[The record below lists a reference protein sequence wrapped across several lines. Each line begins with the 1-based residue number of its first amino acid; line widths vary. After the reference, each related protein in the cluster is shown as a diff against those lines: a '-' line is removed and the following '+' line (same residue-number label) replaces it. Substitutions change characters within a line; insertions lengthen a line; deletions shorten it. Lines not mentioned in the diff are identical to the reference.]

1 MSFWSIAVRMAS
13 AGVLGLRATGGGRVR
28 ASRPARAFTIVE
40 IAIVIAVVSLVLAIA
55 VPALRKISEDTRFSS
70 ALQTLSGALTRAH
83 ATALADKNMTAI
95 RFAPAAWELDEK
107 NNAVGEPGRQGL
119 ASYRYVAASLRE
131 NSANGTLIPEINEYF
146 ERRPSVEPI
155 VLPVDVWVAPVEAW
169 RATGSAPDPIDPG
182 NNARRPVD
190 LSILGG
196 TINSF
201 RLSPFASGEEFLE
214 ADDFLIVFDPQTG
227 LRATRERYRLRGYD
241 PVRKRD
247 ALDDGSNNWNT
258 SEKFERSSSEGLVIY
273 RREPFAALGDA
284 ATGATRQERQNL
296 LRRFGRPYFV
306 HRLSGALVTGT
317 IEE

>member
-1 MSFWSIAVRMAS
+1 MAS
-13 AGVLGLRATGGGRVR
+13 AGLPCLRATCEGRR
-28 ASRPARAFTIVE
+28 GAARAFTIVE

-55 VPALRKISEDTRFSS
+55 VPALRKISEDTRLSS
-70 ALQTLSGALTRAH
+70 ALQTLSGALNRAH

-95 RFAPAAWELDEK
+95 RFAPAAWEQDEK
-107 NNAVGEPGRQGL
+107 NNAVGEPGRQCL
-119 ASYRYVAASLRE
+119 ANYRYVSSPLRE
-131 NSANGTLIPEINEYF
+131 TANGNLIPEYNEYF
-146 ERRPSVEPI
+146 ERRPGVDPI

-169 RATGSAPDPIDPG
+169 RATGSAVDPIEP
-182 NNARRPVD
+182 NNTSRRPVD

-201 RLSPFASGEEFLE
+201 RLSPFASGEDFLE
-214 ADDFLIVFDPQTG
+214 ADDFMIVFDPQIG
-227 LRATRERYRLRGYD
+227 LRAAREKYRLRGYD
-241 PVRKRD
+241 PVNERD
-247 ALDDGSNNWNT
+247 ALDDRSTNWNT

-284 ATGATRQERQNL
+284 ATGAARQERQNV

-306 HRLSGALVTGT
+306 HRQSGALVPGT